1 MKALPVREVGHEQEA
16 IARLRT
22 RTGSR
27 SISVQVRRMF
37 TPEARKTVRTIL
49 LGQASTRNSRSM
61 PNLYFCESEDQ
72 SRGMLRAVLSWEDC
86 NRVVQ
91 YGSAIHLGDE
101 FPSGPIN
108 GSCRSTVAIL
118 YVRPEE
124 ASEEWGAGFYRI
136 DLDVTEIAEALQMV
150 AGSLLTAH
158 PLHKAVTQG

>member
-1 MKALPVREVGHEQEA
+1 MKAPPVREAGHEQKV

-22 RTGSR
+22 RTVSR
-27 SISVQVRRMF
+27 FISVQMRHMF
-37 TPEARKTVRTIL
+37 TPEARQIGRTIL
-49 LGQASTRNSRSM
+49 LGQAFTPDSKSM
-61 PNLYFCESEDQ
+61 PNLYFCESENQ

-86 NRVVQ
+86 NRVVN

-118 YVRPEE
+118 YVGPEE

-150 AGSLLTAH
+150 TGSLLTAQ